1 MTTMTMNDVEAI
13 LDAEAQRIVNLVK
26 DLGGMRP
33 GTIVWTFMRED
44 GTLGVELIAVEHWLR
59 KRDDDE

>member
-1 MTTMTMNDVEAI
+1 MHNVETF

-33 GTIVWTFMRED
+33 GTIVWTFQRED
-44 GTLGVELIAVEHWLR
+44 GSLGVELIAVEDWLR
-59 KRDDDE
+59 KRDDDG